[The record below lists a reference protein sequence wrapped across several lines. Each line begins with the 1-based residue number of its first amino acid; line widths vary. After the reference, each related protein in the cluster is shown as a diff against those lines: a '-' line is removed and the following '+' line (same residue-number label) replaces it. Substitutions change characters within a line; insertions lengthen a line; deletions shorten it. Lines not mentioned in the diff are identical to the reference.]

1 MLKEEEECVKPM
13 TTTITKE
20 LFAQAYENGHNKTVS
35 FLLSRGYNP
44 QLAEEAAQAAWA
56 RGWERKE
63 QLRDFRKAI
72 PWVNSIALNI
82 GRTRTRQVARLQTLP
97 ETLKDHWREPIA
109 SIDVGDKLLECSA
122 GERNLLEKRYIWGWG
137 ADELA
142 QEHHCSS
149 LAIRLRLHRARERMR
164 SLLAR

>member
-1 MLKEEEECVKPM
+1 MKPM
-13 TTTITKE
+13 NTITKE
-20 LFAQAYENGHNKTVS
+20 LFAQAYESGHNKTVS

-44 QLAEEAAQAAWA
+44 QLAEEAAQAAWV

-82 GRTRTRQVARLQTLP
+82 GRTRTRQGARLQSLP

-109 SIDVGDKLLECSA
+109 SIDVGGKLQECSDA
-122 GERNLLEKRYIWGWG
+122 ERNLLEERYIWGWG

-142 QEHHCSS
+142 REHHCSS

-164 SLLAR
+164 SLLAG